1 MMKSFGHPDKST
13 IFDKTSY
20 SSKFLRSKQFI
31 SAGIFLSF
39 LFLASYQVQ
48 AQQVLLN
55 FFNLNPNGA
64 DILLEWEV
72 QDEASVSEY
81 RIFRKFQDDPTFTF
95 VGAIS
100 ATGAKSYQYLD
111 DDIFKSTSRVIV
123 YELQV
128 VKDNQVYR
136 FTANLSHNPSSIQR
150 TWGSIKSMF
159 K

>member
-1 MMKSFGHPDKST
+1 LQKKQYIST
-13 IFDKTSY
+13 GV
-20 SSKFLRSKQFI
+20 FLAF
-31 SAGIFLSF
+31 IFLV
-39 LFLASYQVQ
+39 SYQAQ

-72 QDEASVSEY
+72 QDETDIAEY
-81 RIFRKFQDDPTFTF
+81 RLFRKFQEDPTFTF
-95 VGAIS
+95 VGS
-100 ATGAKSYQYLD
+100 LTPNGSKRYQYLD
-111 DDIFKSTSRVIV
+111 DDIFKSTSRVLV

-136 FTANLSHNPSSIQR
+136 FTVNLSHNPSSIQR